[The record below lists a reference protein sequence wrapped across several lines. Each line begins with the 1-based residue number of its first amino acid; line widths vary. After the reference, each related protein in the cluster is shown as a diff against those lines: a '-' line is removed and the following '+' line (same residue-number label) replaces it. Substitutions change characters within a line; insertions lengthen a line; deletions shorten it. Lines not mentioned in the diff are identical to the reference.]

1 MVLQSC
7 SLFAA
12 MFQPVCRVAT
22 GHFFQRA
29 MHGQLRVELVSCFE
43 AFQIHSGRWAYAIQ
57 TLTGVRN
64 KEGTVLPSQETSRM
78 KSLKFLAFAQ
88 GKTLTDINEWW
99 NYRVFGPQLF
109 CNPGAE
115 MRGSNGLG
123 RLVAGVPMILMPGVK
138 DETHIRSYV

>member
-64 KEGTVLPSQETSRM
+64 KEGTVLASQETSGM
-78 KSLKFLAFAQ
+78 KSLKSFAFAQ
-88 GKTLTDINEWW
+88 GKTLSDINERW
-99 NYRVFGPQLF
+99 NYRVIGPPLF
-109 CNPGAE
+109 SNQGAD
-115 MRGSNGLG
+115 MRGSQGLR
-123 RLVAGVPMILMPGVK
+123 RLVAGVPMILLPGGK
-138 DETHIRSYV
+138 AET